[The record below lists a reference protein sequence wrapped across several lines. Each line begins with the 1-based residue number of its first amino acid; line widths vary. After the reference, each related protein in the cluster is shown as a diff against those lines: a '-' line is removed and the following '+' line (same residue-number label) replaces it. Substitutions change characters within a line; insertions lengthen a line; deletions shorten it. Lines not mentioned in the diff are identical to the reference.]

1 MIRLPDPS
9 NDMRRWAADLVRVLG
24 IELERID
31 RNKQDRG
38 RVHLLPEFALAD
50 LPSPTPPGQIALI
63 TNGID
68 GTTLVRS
75 NGTAWVQMLDG
86 GPLA

>member
-9 NDMRRWAADLVRVLG
+9 PDLRRWAADLVRVLG
-24 IELERID
+24 IELERMD
-31 RNKQDRG
+31 KSKQDRG
-38 RVHLLPEFALAD
+38 RVHLLPEIAMAD
-50 LPSPTPPGQIALI
+50 LPRPDPPGQIALI

-75 NGTAWVQMLDG
+75 TGTAWVQMLDG